1 MSRAKEL
8 RWIAAVALLAVVVGC
23 DRKKEPPAG
32 AVPSVS
38 APAPESAPTVDKKAQ
53 VEEPEQEPE
62 EIAAQHILVAYK
74 GAERAPRG
82 VTRTKAEAKGR
93 AEEVLKKAR
102 AREQPFEELAME
114 YSDDDS
120 KFNRASLG
128 KFRKDKMVPEF
139 SEAAFRLQVDEISE
153 VVETKFG
160 YHIIKRNQ

>member
-1 MSRAKEL
+1 MSRAK
-8 RWIAAVALLAVVVGC
+8 RPSWIVGVVVLAVVAGC
-23 DRKKEPPAG
+23 DRKKEPPA
-32 AVPSVS
+32 AAAPSVT
-38 APAPESAPTVDKKAQ
+38 APAPPPAQTAEKKAE
-53 VEEPEQEPE
+53 VEELEPEPE

-82 VTRTKAEAKGR
+82 VTRTKAEAKAR

-102 AREQPFEELAME
+102 AREEPFEELAME

-128 KFRKDKMVPEF
+128 KFKKDKMVPEF
-139 SEAAFRLQVDEISE
+139 SEAAFKLKVDEISD

-160 YHIIKRNQ
+160 FHVIKRNQ